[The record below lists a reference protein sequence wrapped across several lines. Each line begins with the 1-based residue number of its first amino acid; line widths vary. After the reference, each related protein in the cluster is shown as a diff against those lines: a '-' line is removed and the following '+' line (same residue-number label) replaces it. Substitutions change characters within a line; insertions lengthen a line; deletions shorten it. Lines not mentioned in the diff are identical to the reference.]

1 MQTMYYIGVDV
12 HKRTISSCVKDGSG
26 TIHAEGTNR
35 DTRFDL
41 DHWLRTLPQPKE
53 LRMVRL
59 NPGLMLSLLFLLHL
73 LLLDILLLELLRL
86 LLVALF
92 DLLPFCFIGVLL
104 GEALVVL
111 LLFLLEPLELLVL
124 LVIKPLLLFLVF
136 LVQLGIAGVGRSG
149 LLVGRNFLGVSDGV
163 IGTDR
168 VIIGAAIR
176 CRLVASACF
185 PGGNNGG
192 ATK

>member
-1 MQTMYYIGVDV
+1 
-12 HKRTISSCVKDGSG
+12 
-26 TIHAEGTNR
+26 
-35 DTRFDL
+35 
-41 DHWLRTLPQPKE
+41 
-53 LRMVRL
+53 MVRL

-73 LLLDILLLELLRL
+73 LLLDIPLLELLRL

-163 IGTDR
+163 IGTER

-185 PGGNNGG
+185 PSGNNGG